1 MEGNTPPATLAEFAT
16 AHPEVTLDL
25 RAWVQDGRGGTWV
38 QGSTEA
44 GLLAELAAALDS
56 WP

>member
-1 MEGNTPPATLAEFAT
+1 MEVNTPPATLAEFAT

-44 GLLAELAAALDS
+44 GLLAEIAAALDS